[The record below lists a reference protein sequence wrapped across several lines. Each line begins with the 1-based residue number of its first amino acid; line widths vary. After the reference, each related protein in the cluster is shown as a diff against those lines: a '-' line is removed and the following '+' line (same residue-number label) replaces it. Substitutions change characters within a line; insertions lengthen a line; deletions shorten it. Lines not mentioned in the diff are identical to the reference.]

1 MADTVGPG
9 AFTTTEAAPFHVLRR
24 ELLKASPLGA
34 SAVGK
39 EKPMAGQNG
48 IDMKLRAAFILPAVA
63 LLLVLAILAASFPDL
78 LRPLTF
84 AMPVVVFV
92 ALGALLVTER
102 KRRRREPK

>member
-1 MADTVGPG
+1 
-9 AFTTTEAAPFHVLRR
+9 
-24 ELLKASPLGA
+24 
-34 SAVGK
+34 
-39 EKPMAGQNG
+39 MAGQNG

-63 LLLVLAILAASFPDL
+63 LLLVLAILAASFPYL

-102 KRRRREPK
+102 KILPGPTPNSSTTNMHRYQ